1 MGLKMKI
8 KLNNIQSK
16 LFVSYGILLVIISII
31 FSILYSVSKHTIQ
44 KAAIESS
51 YYTAQVMAEKLNSE
65 MEYLLTVRDQIYSS
79 TSVNRYIN
87 AIRTSTDS
95 WSFHYNLSKLN
106 TAMDNFTHM
115 LIRGSINSEI
125 IIFSPSR
132 GLLYYSWTSLDDF
145 SPKGEISE
153 EQITADINALFVQSG
168 HASMSCERLRA
179 SYNPNAAGEPYLYF
193 YQAHKNPYSGI
204 CDYYIIIG
212 VPKERME
219 EYFFPFEKN
228 NCGVIYADA
237 HKYIIYSNLADAPKY
252 FDQLDFQ
259 NENTEAYP
267 TVSYQGK
274 EYVQLS
280 IPIGTVG
287 WTLIYLLPLQTILSD
302 LNHWSI
308 LIVLALGFMSV
319 GLIGVCI
326 YLNKSI
332 IYPIRQ
338 LDKNIQKVKAGE
350 TDLLLPHV
358 PANNE
363 ISRLSLE
370 FYDMIQQLHVL
381 QQQMLLKEKQKR
393 DLEIEALQAQIN
405 PHFMYNTIGSIKM
418 LLRLGRSEQASSS
431 LSALVDVLKNT
442 ISRSDKTISLEEEL
456 NILKSYIYIQQRRY
470 SEFQFEV
477 TLPEPL
483 KEYHIMRFLIQPLIE
498 NSLLHGYEEI
508 NHNTKISVSFSA
520 DFTNRILNVAIQD
533 NGCGITPEKLQE
545 ILTTPKK
552 TRGLNGIGI
561 KNIME
566 RIRLN
571 YGSPYSI
578 QFQSSPSHGTT
589 IVLVLPLLTG
599 KEEEIAYE
607 QAN

>member
-1 MGLKMKI
+1 MERSWLFIMKI

-16 LFVSYGILLVIISII
+16 LFVSYGILLAIISII

-65 MEYLLTVRDQIYSS
+65 MEYLLTVRDQIYSN
-79 TSVNRYIN
+79 TSVNKYIN

-95 WSFHYNLSKLN
+95 WSSHYYLSKLN

-125 IIFSPSR
+125 IIFSPSK
-132 GLLYYSWTSLDDF
+132 GLLYYSWTSIDDF
-145 SPKGEISE
+145 SPQGENSQG
-153 EQITADINALFVQSG
+153 QIAADINALFAQNG
-168 HASMSCERLRA
+168 QAKISCERLRS
-179 SYNPNAAGEPYLYF
+179 SYNPNTSGESYLYF
-193 YQAHKNPYSGI
+193 YQAHKNPYSGL

-212 VPKERME
+212 VPKEGME

-228 NCGVIYADA
+228 DYGVIYVDDQE
-237 HKYIIYSNLADAPKY
+237 YIIYSNLADAPEY
-252 FDQLDFQ
+252 FDQMDFQ
-259 NENTEAYP
+259 DENIEDAP

-274 EYVQLS
+274 EYIQLS
-280 IPIGTVG
+280 IPIGAAG
-287 WTLIYLLPLQTILSD
+287 WTLVHLLPVQEILSG

-308 LIVLALGFMSV
+308 LIVLALVFLAM

-326 YLNKSI
+326 YLNRSI

-350 TDLLLPHV
+350 TNLLPPHIQ
-358 PANNE
+358 ANNE
-363 ISRLSLE
+363 ISRLGLE

-381 QQQMLLKEKQKR
+381 QQQMLLKEEQKR

-418 LLRLGRSEQASSS
+418 LLRLGRNEQAISS

-477 TLPEPL
+477 TLPEAL

-498 NSLLHGYEEI
+498 NSLLHGYGEI
-508 NHNTKISVSFSA
+508 NQNTKISVSFSA
-520 DFTNRILNVAIQD
+520 DYPNRILNVSIRD

-545 ILTTPKK
+545 ILTTPQK

-578 QFQSSPSHGTT
+578 QFQSSANQGTT
-589 IVLVLPLLTG
+589 IVLVLPL
-599 KEEEIAYE
+599 IP
-607 QAN
+607 